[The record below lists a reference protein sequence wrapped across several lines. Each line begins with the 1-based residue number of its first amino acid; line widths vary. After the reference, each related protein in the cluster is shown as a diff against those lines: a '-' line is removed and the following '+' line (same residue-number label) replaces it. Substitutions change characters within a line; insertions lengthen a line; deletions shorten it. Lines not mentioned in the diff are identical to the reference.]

1 MKVLFVGDGKHDV
14 GLPDGPHRG
23 DPWPARG
30 VVPALARQVVP
41 MIADDS
47 LALAWKDLH
56 RWRPTPGSGRP
67 RGYAAK
73 IKLAA
78 LLARRKLG
86 CEAVIAVADRDGE
99 PTRPDE
105 LAAAADE
112 PHPVPTV
119 CGVAIESIE
128 AWTLGATT
136 ALAERLGLPLGNI
149 KKKLPKP
156 VETLY
161 QSSGKREHRPKDL
174 IAAIAELAHQ
184 RDSLELREAVAE
196 QTDLQ
201 ELERTCPEGFGRF
214 AADLRRRFPTPD

>member
-1 MKVLFVGDGKHDV
+1 M
-14 GLPDGPHRG
+14 
-23 DPWPARG
+23 
-30 VVPALARQVVP
+30 
-41 MIADDS
+41 
-47 LALAWKDLH
+47 
-56 RWRPTPGSGRP
+56 
-67 RGYAAK
+67 
-73 IKLAA
+73 
-78 LLARRKLG
+78 
-86 CEAVIAVADRDGE
+86 
-99 PTRPDE
+99 
-105 LAAAADE
+105 
-112 PHPVPTV
+112 
-119 CGVAIESIE
+119 AIESIE